1 MNFIR
6 YAACTAFF
14 CGVALVAC
22 SSEEEPA
29 VEVAPSPAPKAVEQ
43 PAPAQE
49 VQPAADEDPALQPMV
64 APAQEAAPA
73 VPAAP
78 VAQSE
83 SGSYVLQVGIQ
94 PSKKGAN
101 NIIAKLA
108 EKGVTAYISEVEN
121 PGELEGTYY
130 RVRVGYFATIHDA
143 QAFGKNVL
151 ESAGF
156 PWWVDNRAND
166 AVGNPTS
173 DDNTGSTTYSSYEPV
188 QESAPVYSA
197 PANEPAPEET
207 PVENAPM
214 EAAEGTVDS
223 APAQEAVPAPAVEQ
237 APAPVQEAAPAPAPV
252 AEPAPAAP
260 AAPAASSDDDI
271 WD

>member
-6 YAACTAFF
+6 YAVCSAIL
-14 CGVALVAC
+14 CGMALVAC

-29 VEVAPSPAPKAVEQ
+29 VEVAPAPKVVNQ
-43 PAPAQE
+43 PASVPAAE
-49 VQPAADEDPALQPMV
+49 VKPVADEDPMLQPMV
-64 APAQEAAPA
+64 APAQEQVSAAPA
-73 VPAAP
+73 TP

-101 NIIAKLA
+101 NVIAKLA
-108 EKGVTAYISEVEN
+108 EKGVTAYLSEVEN

-151 ESAGF
+151 EPAGF

-166 AVGNPTS
+166 GVGNPTS
-173 DDNTGSTTYSSYEPV
+173 DDNTGTTTYSSYEPV

-197 PANEPAPEET
+197 LANEPAPEET
-207 PVENAPM
+207 PVEAAPM
-214 EAAEGTVDS
+214 EAAEGSVDA
-223 APAQEAVPAPAVEQ
+223 APVEQ
-237 APAPVQEAAPAPAPV
+237 APAAPVQETAPV
-252 AEPAPAAP
+252 AEPAPAAEAP
-260 AAPAASSDDDI
+260 AAPAAPTASSEDDI